1 MARKKFNVF
10 SLAFLDVM
18 ACGLGAIILFYMIIN
33 AQVAARADLANEKLL
48 AETSLLEQEI
58 FDGTKDLIRVRT
70 TLEKEEKRQ
79 ASAAAEAD
87 ALQRTLE
94 RLLDEIEQVENAG
107 LAQTDS
113 IEKLTSDVERLEQAK
128 QKMQADTVDPGE
140 RSGRRVRSYIGE
152 GNRQY
157 LTGMKMGGKRVLI
170 LIDSSASMLG
180 RSYVNV
186 VRFRLMDDAQKRR
199 APKWQQAVD
208 TVDWLTTKLD
218 PGTRFQIYRFSEGV
232 ASVVPDRTGEWLAV
246 ADGTGIDRAIAEL
259 RKVTPGNGSNLYY
272 AFRAIRDLEPLPDN
286 IFLLTDGLPTQ
297 GRVVPSKPEMV
308 KVSRRIDLFNKAR
321 RELPGRVP
329 LNIILFPMDGDPDAA
344 AHYWR
349 LAVERQGSFMAPS
362 RDWP

>member
-1 MARKKFNVF
+1 MARKKFDVF
-10 SLAFLDVM
+10 NLAFLDVM
-18 ACGLGAIILFYMIIN
+18 ACGLGAIVLFYMIIN
-33 AQVAARADLANEKLL
+33 AQVSARADLASEELMS
-48 AETSLLEQEI
+48 ETSLLEQEV
-58 FDGTKDLIRVRT
+58 FDGTKDLIRIRT
-70 TLEKEEKRQ
+70 TLEDEEERQ
-79 ASAAAEAD
+79 VSAADEAD
-87 ALQRTLE
+87 TLQRTLE
-94 RLLDEIEQVENAG
+94 RLLEEIEQVDKAG

-128 QKMQADTVDPGE
+128 QKMQADVADPGD
-140 RSGRRVRSYIGE
+140 RSGKRLRSYIGE

-157 LTGMKMGGKRVLI
+157 LTGMKMGGERVLI

-186 VRFRLMDDAQKRR
+186 VRFRLMDDARKRQ

-208 TVDWLTTKLD
+208 TVDWLTTKFE
-218 PGTRFQIYRFSEGV
+218 PGTQFQIYQFNET
-232 ASVVPDRTGEWLAV
+232 ATSVVPDMTGEWLVVGDGTVADRAV
-246 ADGTGIDRAIAEL
+246 AAL
-259 RKVTPGNGSNLYY
+259 RTVTPGNGSNLYR
-272 AFRAIRDLEPLPDN
+272 AFQAIRDLEPLPDN

-344 AHYWR
+344 ALYWR
-349 LAVERQGSFMAPS
+349 LAVERRGSFMAPS

>member
-1 MARKKFNVF
+1 MARRKFNVF

-33 AQVAARADLANEKLL
+33 AQVSARADLANDEML
-48 AETSLLEQEI
+48 AETNLLEQEI
-58 FDGTKDLIRVRT
+58 FEGTKDLIRVRT
-70 TLEKEEKRQ
+70 TLESEETQQ
-79 ASAAAEAD
+79 ASAVDEAEA
-87 ALQRTLE
+87 LRRTLE

-113 IEKLTSDVERLEQAK
+113 IEKLMSDVERLEEAK
-128 QKMQADTVDPGE
+128 QKMQADTADPGD
-140 RSGRRVRSYIGE
+140 RSGQRVRSYIGE

-157 LTGMKMGGKRVLI
+157 LTGMKMGGERVLI

-180 RSYVNV
+180 RNYVNV
-186 VRFRLMDDAQKRR
+186 VRFRLMDDVRKRQ

-208 TVDWLTTKLD
+208 TVDWLTTKLE
-218 PGTRFQIYRFSEGV
+218 PGTRFQIYQFNESV
-232 ASVVPDRTGEWLAV
+232 ASVVQDMTGEWLAV
-246 ADGTGIDRAIAEL
+246 GDGTGIDRAIVEL
-259 RKVTPGNGSNLYY
+259 RKLTPGNGSNLYR
-272 AFRAIRDLEPLPDN
+272 AFRAIHELEPLPDN

-297 GRVVPSKPEMV
+297 GRVVPGKPEMV
-308 KVSRRIDLFNKAR
+308 KVRRRIDLFNKAK

-344 AHYWR
+344 AYYWR
-349 LAVERQGSFMAPS
+349 LAVERRGSFMAPS